1 MYSFVQKKNRKV
13 KPETEIGYLYW
24 VDRKEMQRL
33 GGQEQDSRQAWH
45 FSECFLYNCNY

>member
-33 GGQEQDSRQAWH
+33 EGQEQDSRQAWH